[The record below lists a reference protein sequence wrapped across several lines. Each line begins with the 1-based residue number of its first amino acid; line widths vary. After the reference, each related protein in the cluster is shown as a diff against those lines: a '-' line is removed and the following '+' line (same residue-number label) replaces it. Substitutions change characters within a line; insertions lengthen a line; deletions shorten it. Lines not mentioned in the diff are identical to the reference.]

1 MRRGIWAGSGQVT
14 RVNRMIAWTPPSV
27 GWVKLNMDGALHG
40 NPSLATGGGVLRDG
54 EGQWIQGFTLN
65 IGVCSAPLAELWG
78 VYYGLYLAWDK
89 RIAKLELDVDSE
101 MVVGSLKT
109 GISDTHPLSCL
120 IRLFYG
126 FFSNSLNITCA

>member
-1 MRRGIWAGSGQVT
+1 MRRGIWEGSGQVT

-40 NPSLATGGGVLRDG
+40 NPGLATGGGVLRDG

-78 VYYGLYLAWDK
+78 GLLWALSSLGQTDCEVGVRCGFGDGGGVSQDGDK
-89 RIAKLELDVDSE
+89 
-101 MVVGSLKT
+101 
-109 GISDTHPLSCL
+109 
-120 IRLFYG
+120 
-126 FFSNSLNITCA
+126 